1 MFESRPITP
10 HTTPPT
16 TPQPAQR
23 RPTPGVVALV
33 TAWVLG
39 IVGIWWQAAQLA
51 ALCLSPSAYRGRNAV
66 LVREAIVMA
75 TVPLFGGFVV
85 LASLLAVVVIRIVLA
100 AAADYGLSQ
109 FALNLLVRTLV
120 LEVVPLLAAAYVAF
134 RYTFTQ
140 PIYSQGTR
148 HPHWRAESALDQAMP
163 AAVGAIFSVI
173 FLATTSGVLVSLI
186 AYVSV
191 FGLSPW
197 GVPSFTS
204 MMGSIFTP
212 TVSAVLALKTI
223 FFAGAVGIVPMIGL
237 SDADTTGLSV
247 GRFARL
253 FAFLLLI
260 EVLSLVGNYY

>member
-1 MFESRPITP
+1 MFESRHI
-10 HTTPPT
+10 TPPT

-39 IVGIWWQAAQLA
+39 IVGIWWQGAQLA

-120 LEVVPLLAAAYVAF
+120 LDVVPLLAAAYVAF

-140 PIYSQGTR
+140 PVYSQGTR

-186 AYVSV
+186 AYV
-191 FGLSPW
+191 
-197 GVPSFTS
+197 
-204 MMGSIFTP
+204 
-212 TVSAVLALKTI
+212 
-223 FFAGAVGIVPMIGL
+223 
-237 SDADTTGLSV
+237 
-247 GRFARL
+247 
-253 FAFLLLI
+253 
-260 EVLSLVGNYY
+260 